1 LALRDFSVI
10 IAMGKSSPYVEK
22 CVKECTRLSEA
33 KEILVVPDDKIKL
46 STKDKRVR
54 IIPSGKVGPGEKRDL
69 AARKATGE
77 FLAFIDD
84 DAYPSSKWLSAAEK
98 LFADKSVAGVG
109 GPAVTPREDSFLQR
123 ASGLTYSSPLC
134 SGGYDF
140 RYVPRKARYCDDIPT
155 VNLIVRKL
163 DFDAVGGFD
172 TNFWPGEDTKL
183 CLDLAHKRKKRLV
196 YSPDVLV
203 YHHRRPLFAGHLRQ
217 VSNYALHR
225 GFFAKKF
232 PQTSLR
238 PSYFLP
244 SIAVVGALALL
255 LLGFYDAAFW
265 LALIAL
271 FAAHMLVSFLYGL
284 FEEGVAMGLFVAFGS
299 LITHTV
305 YGVFFI
311 LGLLLP
317 RLRR

>member
-1 LALRDFSVI
+1 MQAFSVI
-10 IAMGKSSPYVEK
+10 IAMGKSSPYVER
-22 CVKECTRLSEA
+22 CVLDCLALSEVL
-33 KEILVVPDDKIKL
+33 EVFVVPDGRIDIGIR
-46 STKDKRVR
+46 DKRLK
-54 IIPSGKVGPGEKRDL
+54 IIPSGKVGPGQKRDI
-69 AARKATGE
+69 AAKAAKGK

-84 DAYPSSKWLSAAEK
+84 DAYPDASWLSSAEK
-98 LFADKSVAGVG
+98 LFSNPHVAGVG
-109 GPAVTPREDSFLQR
+109 GPAVTPEEDSFLQR

-140 RYVPRKARYCDDIPT
+140 RYVPSKARDCDDIPT
-155 VNLIVRKL
+155 VNLIIRKA
-163 DFDAVGGFD
+163 DFEAVGGFD

-183 CLDLAHKRKKRLV
+183 CLDLVHGRKKRLL

-203 YHHRRPLFAGHLRQ
+203 YHHRRPLFVKHLRQ

-225 GFFAKKF
+225 GFFVKKF

-244 SIAVVGALALL
+244 SLAVLGALL
-255 LLGFYDAAFW
+255 LFGLGFSNPLFW

-271 FAAHMLVSFLYGL
+271 VVLHLLVSFV
-284 FEEGVAMGLFVAFGS
+284 FGVLLESAAMGLFVAFGS
-299 LITHTV
+299 LLTHLF

-311 LGLLLP
+311 AGLLSPKLS
-317 RLRR
+317 R

>member
-1 LALRDFSVI
+1 LGNFSIV

-22 CVKECTRLSEA
+22 CVRECCRLPEA
-33 KEILVVPDDKIKL
+33 KEIFVVPDGKIKL
-46 STKDKRVR
+46 SVKDKRVR
-54 IIPSGKVGPGEKRDL
+54 MIPSGKVGPGQKRDL
-69 AARKATGE
+69 AARKAAGE

-84 DAYPSSKWLSAAEK
+84 DAYPSSKWLSSAQE
-98 LFADKSVAGVG
+98 LFSDPAVAGVG

-140 RYVPRKARYCDDIPT
+140 RYVPRNARDCDDIPT
-155 VNLIVRKL
+155 VNLIVRKS

-172 TNFWPGEDTKL
+172 TKFWPGEDTKL
-183 CLDLAHKRKKRLV
+183 CLDLVHKRKKRLV

-244 SIAVVGALALL
+244 SVAVLGALL
-255 LLGFYDAAFW
+255 LLGLGFANPLCW
-265 LALIAL
+265 LALLAL
-271 FAAHMLVSFLYGL
+271 VALHMLVSFLYGL
-284 FEEGVAMGLFVAFGS
+284 SNEGIAMGLFVAFGS
-299 LITHTV
+299 LLTHAF
-305 YGVFFI
+305 YGTFFL